1 MAPRLAVEQGQQT
14 SEIAGD
20 KGLHFSRVTGQSIGG
35 CTGSAGEL
43 GTYMDHWMPL
53 IWGTLVTVTSASA
66 QTRF

>member
-14 SEIAGD
+14 SEIAGT
-20 KGLHFSRVTGQSIGG
+20 KGLHFSGVTEQSISG

-43 GTYMDHWMPL
+43 GMYMDHWMPL
-53 IWGTLVTVTSASA
+53 ICGTLVTVTSASA